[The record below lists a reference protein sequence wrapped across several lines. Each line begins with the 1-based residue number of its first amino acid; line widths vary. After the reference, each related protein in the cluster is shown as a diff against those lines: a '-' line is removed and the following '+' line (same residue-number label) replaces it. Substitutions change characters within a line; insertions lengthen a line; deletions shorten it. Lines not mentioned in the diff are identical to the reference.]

1 MEAWLTVLGLE
12 NTAALAVVLIQQGR
26 LPTPSFVNH
35 SSQPANNSLAPLRV
49 VNMSDTSAGF
59 FTGFEKPVDLLG
71 AEVDEEDLVEL
82 FGDADAK
89 VRAPRSNWRAL

>member
-1 MEAWLTVLGLE
+1 MLGLE
-12 NTAALAVVLIQQGR
+12 NTAALAAVLIQQGR

-35 SSQPANNSLAPLRV
+35 SSQPANNSLALRV
-49 VNMSDTSAGF
+49 VNMGDTSAGF